1 MAYGDKIWEAST
13 EGEGMHE
20 FIIPFEYKSM
30 ERIPNRI
37 MLVAAASQFG
47 DYFQG
52 STSSVMWLDDLEL
65 IYEESKLPEN
75 LR

>member
-1 MAYGDKIWEAST
+1 MEIRYGRLLQKVRVCMNSYT
-13 EGEGMHE
+13 
-20 FIIPFEYKSM
+20 FEYKSM

-52 STSSVMWLDDLEL
+52 STGSVMWLDDLEL
-65 IYEESKLPEN
+65 IYEEVNYLKI
-75 LR
+75 